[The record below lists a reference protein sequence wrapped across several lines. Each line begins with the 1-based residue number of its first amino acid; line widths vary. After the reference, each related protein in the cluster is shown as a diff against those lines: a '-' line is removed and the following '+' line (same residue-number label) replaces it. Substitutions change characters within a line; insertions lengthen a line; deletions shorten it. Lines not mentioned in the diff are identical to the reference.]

1 MAIWLHFQNS
11 VQKYYCI
18 ISSSS
23 WARKWIRIV
32 RNRVTKWRSRC
43 YFSYGFI
50 FGRITPSVTMSP
62 HNDLWWSLVIGNKI
76 RICHTL
82 SRVLT
87 RRRGRHMQRGCWHS
101 SLAQVNWSAQQ
112 ATAQSIRLYR
122 TGARAARRGAAAYT
136 RMQRPTCSFAR
147 HCLLYKFW
155 SSVGTRVS
163 QSLGHW
169 RLWYSVHKLQQLCI
183 VVAFVPTVG
192 LLLPYGA
199 RSVRIIKNS
208 FWTFTML

>member
-50 FGRITPSVTMSP
+50 YGRITPSVTMSP
-62 HNDLWWSLVIGNKI
+62 HNDLWWSLEIGNKI

-87 RRRGRHMQRGCWHS
+87 RRRGRHMQSGCWHS

-112 ATAQSIRLYR
+112 ATAQSIGLYH
-122 TGARAARRGAAAYT
+122 TGARAARRRTLVCRGLHAVLRGSACCTSSDRVSVHESHKVLDTGDSGIAYT
-136 RMQRPTCSFAR
+136 NYNNC
-147 HCLLYKFW
+147 
-155 SSVGTRVS
+155 V
-163 QSLGHW
+163 
-169 RLWYSVHKLQQLCI
+169 
-183 VVAFVPTVG
+183 
-192 LLLPYGA
+192 
-199 RSVRIIKNS
+199 
-208 FWTFTML
+208 

>member
-50 FGRITPSVTMSP
+50 YGRITPSVTMSP
-62 HNDLWWSLVIGNKI
+62 HNDLWWSLEIGNKI
-76 RICHTL
+76 RICLTL

-112 ATAQSIRLYR
+112 ATAQSIGLYR
-122 TGARAARRGAAAYT
+122 TGARAARRGGVHSYAEAYVQFCAAMLAVQVLVACRYT
-136 RMQRPTCSFAR
+136 SLTKSWTLATLVLRTQTATTVYSGRIRP
-147 HCLLYKFW
+147 HC
-155 SSVGTRVS
+155 
-163 QSLGHW
+163 
-169 RLWYSVHKLQQLCI
+169 RLVTGIWC
-183 VVAFVPTVG
+183 
-192 LLLPYGA
+192 
-199 RSVRIIKNS
+199 
-208 FWTFTML
+208 